1 MVKRRVMVL
10 ESNALVT
17 GGAGFIGSNLILK
30 LIEQGKNVT
39 VLDNLSSGFLSNIPI
54 HKNLKFINGDIR
66 NIELVNE
73 LVKNNDVVFHLAE
86 FIPNS
91 SKYGAGHVIKF
102 SVENPLID
110 FDVSAKGTLVVLD
123 SVKQHNKRL
132 IFTSTA
138 AVYGLYNE
146 NISEDFKLK
155 PISPYGVSKI
165 CAEQY
170 IDLYNR
176 IYDTHSTIFRLF
188 NVYGPNQRKYV
199 MYDTLIKLKN
209 NPNSLELFGTGMEE
223 RDFIYIN
230 DVVDALIFASI
241 NDSAIGEVVNIGT
254 GKATTIISLVKMI
267 IKKMELDTELI
278 FKGSS
283 WKGDVSSLVSN
294 NSKLLKLGY
303 KPEVMLSKGLD
314 FFINW
319 FNKTGSIK

>member
-1 MVKRRVMVL
+1 MVMMLDNNV
-10 ESNALVT
+10 LVT
-17 GGAGFIGSNLILK
+17 GGAGFIGSNLTLK

-39 VLDNLSSGFLSNIPI
+39 VLDNLSSGFQSNIPT

-66 NIELVNE
+66 DVERVDE
-73 LVKNNDVVFHLAE
+73 LVKDNDIIFHLAE

-91 SKYGAGHVIKF
+91 SKFGAGHVIKF

-110 FDVSAKGTLVVLD
+110 FDVSAKGTLVILE
-123 SVKQHNKRL
+123 SVKQHKKRL

-138 AVYGLYNE
+138 AVYGLYKE
-146 NISEDFKLK
+146 NISEDFELK

-170 IDLYNR
+170 IYLYNR
-176 IYDTHSTIFRLF
+176 IYDTRSTIFRLF
-188 NVYGPNQRKYV
+188 NVYGPNQIKYV

-209 NPNSLELFGTGMEE
+209 NPNKLELLGTGTEQ

-230 DVVDALIFASI
+230 DVVNALIFASN
-241 NDSAIGEVVNIGT
+241 NDSTIGEVINIGT
-254 GKATTIISLVKMI
+254 GKATSIKSLVEIIVNKMG
-267 IKKMELDTELI
+267 LDTEII

-294 NSKLLKLGY
+294 NSKLIKMGY
-303 KPEVMLSKGLD
+303 KPKIILDKGLD
-314 FFINW
+314 YFIDW
-319 FNKTGSIK
+319 FKKIGSDTR